1 MAKHRAELSAS
12 GSLVPLPR
20 KSSSELLTVD
30 QAAERLNVPVGYVR
44 RRLIFERRIPY
55 VKIGRHVRIESE
67 VVEALIEAGRVEVA
81 EVASAS
87 GRRRLTVEEIREE
100 ELRRW
105 RTSASIR

>member
-1 MAKHRAELSAS
+1 MLRWATSVD
-12 GSLVPLPR
+12 G
-20 KSSSELLTVD
+20 SSSSV
-30 QAAERLNVPVGYVR
+30 ASP
-44 RRLIFERRIPY
+44 I
-55 VKIGRHVRIESE
+55 KIGRHVRIESE

-105 RTSASIR
+105 RTSASTR